1 MLLREA
7 EEAKVVSDKA
17 LKEAQQERRKAES
30 AAARAEAERRSA
42 QTEQQNRREAEEKAR
57 RAEGAAY
64 GTKMTYK
71 SLFIG
76 QMVFCL
82 AMAFFVAY
90 GKRGVLSEMGK
101 WFPSRWT
108 DFIGLLMG
116 LKNAFFGLVDFPIT
130 HWHFAAVWGYT
141 FAIAVSFMVGVGL
154 FFLFCWLKDKISDF
168 WWNVKLQYMDG
179 TFKMVISADIALV
192 MLYVC
197 LFFHDRL
204 TKALPLNI
212 LSIWLILT
220 LVWVFAWNGKEIIGG
235 VKRAW

>member
-1 MLLREA
+1 MREA
-7 EEAKVVSDKA
+7 NEAKAMSDKA
-17 LKEAQQERRKAES
+17 LKETQQERWKAES

-57 RAEGAAY
+57 RAEGDAY

-101 WFPSRWT
+101 WFPSRWN
-108 DFIGLLMG
+108 DFKGLLMG
-116 LKNAFFGLVDFPIT
+116 FKNAFFGLVDVPIT
-130 HWHFAAVWGYT
+130 NWHLTAVWGYI
-141 FAIAVSFMVGVGL
+141 FAIVVSIMVVVVL

-168 WWNVKLQYMDG
+168 WWNVKRQYMDG

-204 TKALPLNI
+204 TKALPFNI

-220 LVWVFAWNGKEIIGG
+220 LVWLFVWNGKEIIGG
-235 VKRAW
+235 VKRGW